1 MNDFPE
7 LIKEEIKHGKVDFLH
22 VVNNPRYGIK
32 TTELKIFYSNGE
44 RRLFV
49 VRDFAYRVEV
59 EEIFINTYQNRA
71 ARNAEICRLY
81 NEKFLSQNGYEIS
94 RITSFENIIN
104 DILNSKCNMVL
115 LDINLPGNNG
125 EYICKEVRKIS
136 EVPIVMITSVDSELD
151 QLISLNYGADD
162 YITKPFNIQILLA
175 KIATILKRT
184 NSNNKDQSKIDCKDF
199 ILNLSKS
206 TIEKEEKEIELTKN
220 EFKIIYYLVQNRGK
234 IVPREEIMS
243 YLWDSE
249 MFVDDNTLTV
259 NITRIRNKLEEIN
272 LKDILETRRGQGYIL
287 I

>member
-1 MNDFPE
+1 MQNILIVEDDEKLSKE
-7 LIKEEIKHGKVDFLH
+7 L
-22 VVNNPRYGIK
+22 
-32 TTELKIFYSNGE
+32 
-44 RRLFV
+44 
-49 VRDFAYRVEV
+49 
-59 EEIFINTYQNRA
+59 
-71 ARNAEICRLY
+71 
-81 NEKFLSQNGYEIS
+81 EKFLSQNGYEAS
-94 RITSFENIIN
+94 RITNFENVIN

-136 EVPIVMITSVDSELD
+136 DVPIVMITSVDSELD
-151 QLISLNYGADD
+151 ELISLNYGADD
-162 YITKPFNIQILLA
+162 YITKPFNLQILLA

-184 NSNNKDQSKIDCKDF
+184 SSNNKDQTKINCENF

-206 TIEKEEKEIELTKN
+206 TIEKDGKEIELTKN
-220 EFKIIYYLVQNRGK
+220 EFKILYYLVQNRGK
-234 IVPREEIMS
+234 IVSREELMN

-259 NITRIRNKLEEIN
+259 NITRIRNKLEEAN

>member
-1 MNDFPE
+1 MQKILIVEDDKKLSKE
-7 LIKEEIKHGKVDFLH
+7 L
-22 VVNNPRYGIK
+22 
-32 TTELKIFYSNGE
+32 
-44 RRLFV
+44 
-49 VRDFAYRVEV
+49 
-59 EEIFINTYQNRA
+59 
-71 ARNAEICRLY
+71 
-81 NEKFLSQNGYEIS
+81 EKFLSQNGYEIS

-104 DILNSKCNMVL
+104 DLLNSKCNMVL

>member
-1 MNDFPE
+1 MQKILIVEDDEKLSKE
-7 LIKEEIKHGKVDFLH
+7 L
-22 VVNNPRYGIK
+22 
-32 TTELKIFYSNGE
+32 
-44 RRLFV
+44 
-49 VRDFAYRVEV
+49 
-59 EEIFINTYQNRA
+59 
-71 ARNAEICRLY
+71 
-81 NEKFLSQNGYEIS
+81 EKFLSQNGYEIN
-94 RITSFENIIN
+94 RITSFENVIN

-125 EYICKEVRKIS
+125 EYICKEVRKVS

-162 YITKPFNIQILLA
+162 YITKPFNLQILLA

-184 NSNNKDQSKIDCKDF
+184 SSNNKDQTKINCENF

-206 TIEKEEKEIELTKN
+206 TIEKDGKEIELTKN
-220 EFKIIYYLVQNRGK
+220 EFKILYYLVQNRGK
-234 IVPREEIMS
+234 IVSREELMN

-259 NITRIRNKLEEIN
+259 NITRIRNKLEEVN

>member
-1 MNDFPE
+1 MQKILIVEDDKKLSKE
-7 LIKEEIKHGKVDFLH
+7 L
-22 VVNNPRYGIK
+22 
-32 TTELKIFYSNGE
+32 
-44 RRLFV
+44 
-49 VRDFAYRVEV
+49 
-59 EEIFINTYQNRA
+59 
-71 ARNAEICRLY
+71 
-81 NEKFLSQNGYEIS
+81 EKFLSQNGYEIS

-184 NSNNKDQSKIDCKDF
+184 NSNNKDQSKIDYKDF

>member
-1 MNDFPE
+1 MQKILIVEDDEKLSKE
-7 LIKEEIKHGKVDFLH
+7 L
-22 VVNNPRYGIK
+22 
-32 TTELKIFYSNGE
+32 
-44 RRLFV
+44 
-49 VRDFAYRVEV
+49 
-59 EEIFINTYQNRA
+59 
-71 ARNAEICRLY
+71 
-81 NEKFLSQNGYEIS
+81 EKFLSQNGYEIN
-94 RITSFENIIN
+94 RITSFENVIN

-136 EVPIVMITSVDSELD
+136 DVPIVMITSVDSELD
-151 QLISLNYGADD
+151 ELISLNYGADD
-162 YITKPFNIQILLA
+162 YITKPFNLQILLA

-184 NSNNKDQSKIDCKDF
+184 SSNNKDQTKINCENF

-206 TIEKEEKEIELTKN
+206 TIEKDRKEIELTKN
-220 EFKIIYYLVQNRGK
+220 EFKILYYLVQNRGK
-234 IVPREEIMS
+234 IVSREELMN

-259 NITRIRNKLEEIN
+259 NITRIRNKLEEVN

>member
-1 MNDFPE
+1 MQKILIVEDDKKLSKE
-7 LIKEEIKHGKVDFLH
+7 L
-22 VVNNPRYGIK
+22 
-32 TTELKIFYSNGE
+32 
-44 RRLFV
+44 
-49 VRDFAYRVEV
+49 
-59 EEIFINTYQNRA
+59 
-71 ARNAEICRLY
+71 
-81 NEKFLSQNGYEIS
+81 EKFLSQNGYEIS
-94 RITSFENIIN
+94 RITSFENISN

>member
-1 MNDFPE
+1 MQNILIVEDDEKLSKE
-7 LIKEEIKHGKVDFLH
+7 L
-22 VVNNPRYGIK
+22 
-32 TTELKIFYSNGE
+32 
-44 RRLFV
+44 
-49 VRDFAYRVEV
+49 
-59 EEIFINTYQNRA
+59 
-71 ARNAEICRLY
+71 
-81 NEKFLSQNGYEIS
+81 EKFLSQNGYEAS
-94 RITSFENIIN
+94 RITNFENVMN

-136 EVPIVMITSVDSELD
+136 DVPIVMITSVDSELD
-151 QLISLNYGADD
+151 ELISLNYGADD
-162 YITKPFNIQILLA
+162 YITKSFNLQILLA

-184 NSNNKDQSKIDCKDF
+184 SSNNKDQTKINCENF

-206 TIEKEEKEIELTKN
+206 TIEKDRKEIELTKN
-220 EFKIIYYLVQNRGK
+220 EFKILYYLVQNRGK
-234 IVPREEIMS
+234 IVSREELMN

-259 NITRIRNKLEEIN
+259 NITRIRNKLEEVN

>member
-1 MNDFPE
+1 MQNILIVEDDEKLSKE
-7 LIKEEIKHGKVDFLH
+7 L
-22 VVNNPRYGIK
+22 
-32 TTELKIFYSNGE
+32 
-44 RRLFV
+44 
-49 VRDFAYRVEV
+49 
-59 EEIFINTYQNRA
+59 
-71 ARNAEICRLY
+71 
-81 NEKFLSQNGYEIS
+81 EKFLSQNGYDAS
-94 RITSFENIIN
+94 RITNFENVIN

-136 EVPIVMITSVDSELD
+136 DVPLVMITSVDSELD
-151 QLISLNYGADD
+151 ELISLNYGADD
-162 YITKPFNIQILLA
+162 YITKPFNLQILLA

-184 NSNNKDQSKIDCKDF
+184 SSNNKDQTKINCENF

-206 TIEKEEKEIELTKN
+206 TIEKDGKEIELTKN
-220 EFKIIYYLVQNRGK
+220 EFKILYYLVQNRGK
-234 IVPREEIMS
+234 IVSREELMN

-259 NITRIRNKLEEIN
+259 NITRIRNKLEEVN

>member
-1 MNDFPE
+1 MQKILIVEDDEKLSKE
-7 LIKEEIKHGKVDFLH
+7 L
-22 VVNNPRYGIK
+22 
-32 TTELKIFYSNGE
+32 
-44 RRLFV
+44 
-49 VRDFAYRVEV
+49 
-59 EEIFINTYQNRA
+59 
-71 ARNAEICRLY
+71 
-81 NEKFLSQNGYEIS
+81 EKFLSQNGYEIN
-94 RITSFENIIN
+94 RITSFENVIN

-136 EVPIVMITSVDSELD
+136 GVPIVMITSVDSELD
-151 QLISLNYGADD
+151 ELISLNYGADD
-162 YITKPFNIQILLA
+162 YITKPFNLQILLA

-184 NSNNKDQSKIDCKDF
+184 SSNNKDQTKINCENF

-206 TIEKEEKEIELTKN
+206 TIEKDRKEIELTKN
-220 EFKIIYYLVQNRGK
+220 EFKILYYLVQNRGK
-234 IVPREEIMS
+234 IVSREELMN

-259 NITRIRNKLEEIN
+259 NITRIRNKLEEVN

>member
-1 MNDFPE
+1 MQNILIVEDDEKLSKE
-7 LIKEEIKHGKVDFLH
+7 L
-22 VVNNPRYGIK
+22 
-32 TTELKIFYSNGE
+32 
-44 RRLFV
+44 
-49 VRDFAYRVEV
+49 
-59 EEIFINTYQNRA
+59 
-71 ARNAEICRLY
+71 
-81 NEKFLSQNGYEIS
+81 EKFLSQNGYEIS
-94 RITSFENIIN
+94 RITSFENVIN

-136 EVPIVMITSVDSELD
+136 DVPIVMITSVDSELD
-151 QLISLNYGADD
+151 ELISLNYGADD
-162 YITKPFNIQILLA
+162 YITKPFNLQILLA

-184 NSNNKDQSKIDCKDF
+184 SSNNKDQTKINCENF

-206 TIEKEEKEIELTKN
+206 TIEKDRKEIELTKN
-220 EFKIIYYLVQNRGK
+220 EFKILYYLVQNRGK
-234 IVPREEIMS
+234 IVSREELMN

-259 NITRIRNKLEEIN
+259 NITRIRNKLEEVN

>member
-1 MNDFPE
+1 MQKILIVEDDKKLSKE
-7 LIKEEIKHGKVDFLH
+7 L
-22 VVNNPRYGIK
+22 
-32 TTELKIFYSNGE
+32 
-44 RRLFV
+44 
-49 VRDFAYRVEV
+49 
-59 EEIFINTYQNRA
+59 
-71 ARNAEICRLY
+71 
-81 NEKFLSQNGYEIS
+81 EKFLSQNGYEIS

-272 LKDILETRRGQGYIL
+272 LKDILETRRGHGYIL

>member
-1 MNDFPE
+1 MQNILIVEDDEKLSKE
-7 LIKEEIKHGKVDFLH
+7 L
-22 VVNNPRYGIK
+22 
-32 TTELKIFYSNGE
+32 
-44 RRLFV
+44 
-49 VRDFAYRVEV
+49 
-59 EEIFINTYQNRA
+59 
-71 ARNAEICRLY
+71 
-81 NEKFLSQNGYEIS
+81 EKFLSQNGYEAS
-94 RITSFENIIN
+94 RITNFENVIN

-136 EVPIVMITSVDSELD
+136 DVPIVMITSVDSELD

-162 YITKPFNIQILLA
+162 YITKPFNLQILLA

-184 NSNNKDQSKIDCKDF
+184 SSNNKDQTKINCENF

-206 TIEKEEKEIELTKN
+206 TIEKDGKEIELTKN
-220 EFKIIYYLVQNRGK
+220 EFKILYYLVQNRGK
-234 IVPREEIMS
+234 IVSREELMN

-259 NITRIRNKLEEIN
+259 NITRIRNKLEEVN

>member
-1 MNDFPE
+1 MQKILIVEDDKKLSKE
-7 LIKEEIKHGKVDFLH
+7 L
-22 VVNNPRYGIK
+22 
-32 TTELKIFYSNGE
+32 
-44 RRLFV
+44 
-49 VRDFAYRVEV
+49 
-59 EEIFINTYQNRA
+59 
-71 ARNAEICRLY
+71 
-81 NEKFLSQNGYEIS
+81 EKFLSQNGYEIS

>member
-1 MNDFPE
+1 MQNILIVEDDEKLSKE
-7 LIKEEIKHGKVDFLH
+7 L
-22 VVNNPRYGIK
+22 
-32 TTELKIFYSNGE
+32 
-44 RRLFV
+44 
-49 VRDFAYRVEV
+49 
-59 EEIFINTYQNRA
+59 
-71 ARNAEICRLY
+71 
-81 NEKFLSQNGYEIS
+81 EKFLSQNGYEAS
-94 RITSFENIIN
+94 RITNFENVIN

-136 EVPIVMITSVDSELD
+136 DVPIVMITSVDSELD

-162 YITKPFNIQILLA
+162 YITKPFNLQILLA

-184 NSNNKDQSKIDCKDF
+184 SSNNKDQTKINCENF

-206 TIEKEEKEIELTKN
+206 TIEKDRKEIELTKN

-259 NITRIRNKLEEIN
+259 NITRIRNKLEEVN

>member
-1 MNDFPE
+1 MQKILIVEDDEKLSKE
-7 LIKEEIKHGKVDFLH
+7 L
-22 VVNNPRYGIK
+22 
-32 TTELKIFYSNGE
+32 
-44 RRLFV
+44 
-49 VRDFAYRVEV
+49 
-59 EEIFINTYQNRA
+59 
-71 ARNAEICRLY
+71 
-81 NEKFLSQNGYEIS
+81 EKFLSQNGYEIN
-94 RITSFENIIN
+94 RITSFENVIN

-125 EYICKEVRKIS
+125 EYICKEVRKVS

-162 YITKPFNIQILLA
+162 YITKPFNLQILLA

-184 NSNNKDQSKIDCKDF
+184 NSSNKDQTKIDCKDF
-199 ILNLSKS
+199 IFNLSKS
-206 TIEKEEKEIELTKN
+206 TIEKDGKEIELTKN

>member
-1 MNDFPE
+1 MQKILIVEDDKKLSKE
-7 LIKEEIKHGKVDFLH
+7 L
-22 VVNNPRYGIK
+22 
-32 TTELKIFYSNGE
+32 
-44 RRLFV
+44 
-49 VRDFAYRVEV
+49 
-59 EEIFINTYQNRA
+59 
-71 ARNAEICRLY
+71 
-81 NEKFLSQNGYEIS
+81 EKFLSQNGYEIS

-162 YITKPFNIQILLA
+162 YITKPFNIQILL
-175 KIATILKRT
+175 ATILKRT

>member
-1 MNDFPE
+1 MQKILIVEDDKKLSKE
-7 LIKEEIKHGKVDFLH
+7 L
-22 VVNNPRYGIK
+22 
-32 TTELKIFYSNGE
+32 
-44 RRLFV
+44 
-49 VRDFAYRVEV
+49 
-59 EEIFINTYQNRA
+59 
-71 ARNAEICRLY
+71 
-81 NEKFLSQNGYEIS
+81 EKFLSQNGYEIS

-184 NSNNKDQSKIDCKDF
+184 NSNNKEQSKIDCKDF

>member
-1 MNDFPE
+1 MQKM
-7 LIKEEIKHGKVDFLH
+7 L
-22 VVNNPRYGIK
+22 
-32 TTELKIFYSNGE
+32 
-44 RRLFV
+44 
-49 VRDFAYRVEV
+49 RVEDDKKLSK
-59 EEIFINTYQNRA
+59 E
-71 ARNAEICRLY
+71 L
-81 NEKFLSQNGYEIS
+81 EKFLSQNGYEIS

>member
-1 MNDFPE
+1 MQKILIVEDDKKLSKE
-7 LIKEEIKHGKVDFLH
+7 L
-22 VVNNPRYGIK
+22 
-32 TTELKIFYSNGE
+32 
-44 RRLFV
+44 
-49 VRDFAYRVEV
+49 
-59 EEIFINTYQNRA
+59 
-71 ARNAEICRLY
+71 
-81 NEKFLSQNGYEIS
+81 EKFLSQNGYEIS

-234 IVPREEIMS
+234 TVPREEIMS

>member
-1 MNDFPE
+1 MQKILIVEDDKKLSKE
-7 LIKEEIKHGKVDFLH
+7 L
-22 VVNNPRYGIK
+22 
-32 TTELKIFYSNGE
+32 
-44 RRLFV
+44 
-49 VRDFAYRVEV
+49 
-59 EEIFINTYQNRA
+59 
-71 ARNAEICRLY
+71 
-81 NEKFLSQNGYEIS
+81 EKFLSQNGYEIS

-115 LDINLPGNNG
+115 LDINLPG
-125 EYICKEVRKIS
+125 
-136 EVPIVMITSVDSELD
+136 IVMITSVDSELD